1 LTVTSEP
8 PGSSGTPLPDLPS
21 VDESLLSAK
30 EGDIAVSPPSYP
42 DVDKP
47 PLSRRGQS
55 GSKGSVKRTNRSVA
69 GRAVG
74 ALAAPTPRE
83 KNPPKN
89 ELDANDRSEIR
100 ATRSGRALKR
110 QIKFEEHR
118 ERLESKRT
126 KRYLF
131 LYGGIM
137 ALSTVSAIGL
147 KYAGLP
153 PGDIARFASLTF
165 ISGISG
171 YSLRTLTS
179 KARSAISSRD
189 RSNQDG
195 SSR

>member
-8 PGSSGTPLPDLPS
+8 TGSSGTPLPDLPS
-21 VDESLLSAK
+21 VNKSLPSVK
-30 EGDIAVSPPSYP
+30 EGDIDVPP
-42 DVDKP
+42 P
-47 PLSRRGQS
+47 PPE
-55 GSKGSVKRTNRSVA
+55 
-69 GRAVG
+69 
-74 ALAAPTPRE
+74 ALAALTPRE
-83 KNPPKN
+83 KTPPKN
-89 ELDANDRSEIR
+89 ELDASDRSEIR
-100 ATRSGRALKR
+100 ATRSGEALER
-110 QIKFEEHR
+110 QIRFEEHR

-153 PGDIARFASLTF
+153 PGDIARFTSITF

-171 YSLRTLTS
+171 YSLRTLTT
-179 KARSAISSRD
+179 KAWSAISSRD
-189 RSNQDG
+189 RSNQGG